1 MPDPTPRNGGGVPG
15 AELLGELVRGP
26 ARWDVYLETVAEPD
40 ARAVRGR
47 IHFAQADRRR
57 VSAWIFLERSGRD
70 IHERFAA
77 FSDVDLWNLLE
88 SVGP

>member
-1 MPDPTPRNGGGVPG
+1 MPDSPPRHGGVPG
-15 AELLGELVRGP
+15 AELMGELVRGP

-40 ARAVRGR
+40 LSAVRGR

-57 VSAWIFLERSGRD
+57 VSAWIFLERSERD
-70 IHERFAA
+70 IRQRFAGL
-77 FSDVDLWNLLE
+77 SDVDLWNLLE

>member
-1 MPDPTPRNGGGVPG
+1 MPDPSPRDGGIPG
-15 AELLGELVRGP
+15 AELTGELARGP
-26 ARWDVYLETVAEPD
+26 ARWDVYLETVAAPERG
-40 ARAVRGR
+40 AARGR

-57 VSAWIFLERSGRD
+57 STAWIFLERSEQD
-70 IHERFAA
+70 IRQRFAG